1 MKNQLIKI
9 MANVF
14 GVPESDI
21 NDLSSPD
28 NIVEWDSLKHMQLI
42 VEIESAFKIEFPV
55 EAILQSRNFELLL
68 LYIHEAQSN
77 IKQ

>member
-42 VEIESAFKIEFPV
+42 IEIESAFKIEFPV

-68 LYIHEAQSN
+68 LYIQEAQSN
-77 IKQ
+77 IEE

>member
-42 VEIESAFKIEFPV
+42 IEIESAFKIEFPV

-68 LYIHEAQSN
+68 LYIQDAQSN
-77 IKQ
+77 IEE

>member
-42 VEIESAFKIEFPV
+42 IEIESAFKIEFPV

-77 IKQ
+77 IEQ

>member
-77 IKQ
+77 IEQ

>member
-42 VEIESAFKIEFPV
+42 IEIESAFKIEFPV
-55 EAILQSRNFELLL
+55 EAILQSRNFELMLL
-68 LYIHEAQSN
+68 FIHEAQSN
-77 IKQ
+77 IEQ